1 MRWKWRLGL
10 LLIAAVEAPFLFWT
24 SQVLG
29 APPEI
34 ILYAGGVVALVLLAM
49 LALRPFFFVILGGWL
64 GGAVTAAWYFLRYVP
79 PGFALG
85 LGATLSTVGAAVG
98 FPVISRG
105 FGFVVRRGWLLR
117 R

>member
-1 MRWKWRLGL
+1 M
-10 LLIAAVEAPFLFWT
+10 AAVEAPFLFWI

-29 APPEI
+29 APPEV
-34 ILYAGGVVALVLLAM
+34 ILYSGGILALVLIAM
-49 LALRPFFFVILGGWL
+49 LALRPFFFVLLGGWL
-64 GGAVTAAWYFLRYVP
+64 GGAVAGAWYFLRYLP

-98 FPVISRG
+98 LPLVSRTL
-105 FGFVVRRGWLLR
+105 GFVIRRGWFLR